1 MADKKVVEQL
11 GQVPLLADLSRWDL
25 GRIASQGREVQHP
38 PGHEVTEEGGRAVGF
53 HLVLDGG
60 AEVEIG
66 GESRAAL
73 KAGDYFGE
81 ISLIDGKP
89 RTATVRAGADGMR
102 TFALQAGEFSA
113 ILDKHP
119 ELARP
124 LLLTLCGR
132 LREAEE
138 RGRERH

>member
-1 MADKKVVEQL
+1 MADKQVAEQL
-11 GQVPLLADLSRWDL
+11 GRVPLLADLSKRDL
-25 GRIASQGREVQHP
+25 GRIASQGREVKHA

-53 HLVLDGG
+53 HLVLDGT
-60 AEVEIG
+60 AEVEI
-66 GESRAAL
+66 AAETRSTL

-89 RTATVRAGADGMR
+89 RMATVRAGADGMR
-102 TFALQAGEFSA
+102 TFALQAGEFSS

-132 LREAEE
+132 LRDAEE